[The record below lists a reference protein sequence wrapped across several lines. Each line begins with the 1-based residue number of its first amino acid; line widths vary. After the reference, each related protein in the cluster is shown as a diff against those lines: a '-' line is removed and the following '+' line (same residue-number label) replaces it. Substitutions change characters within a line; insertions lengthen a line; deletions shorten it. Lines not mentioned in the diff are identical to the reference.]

1 MINQLKKLILFKLL
15 IPVIWQKMLT
25 ITKKNSKIEM
35 KILDHNHDKYIS
47 TPKHKKL
54 TVENFVARSA

>member
-47 TPKHKKL
+47 TPKHKK
-54 TVENFVARSA
+54 

>member
-1 MINQLKKLILFKLL
+1 
-15 IPVIWQKMLT
+15 MLT

-47 TPKHKKL
+47 TPKNKKL